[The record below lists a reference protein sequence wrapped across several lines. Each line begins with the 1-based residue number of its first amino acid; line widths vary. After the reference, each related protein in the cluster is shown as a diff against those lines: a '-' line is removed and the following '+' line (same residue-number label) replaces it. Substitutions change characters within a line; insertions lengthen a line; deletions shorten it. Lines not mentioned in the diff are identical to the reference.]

1 MAAELKGQ
9 GLALSGGGYRA
20 SLFHLGVTRRLHEL
34 GVLQQTT
41 RLSSV
46 SGGSIL
52 AGFLAHR
59 MLDHGVT
66 RLEFDDWEAQV
77 SAPFRRVVSRDIRT
91 GLLVRHLAW
100 NWIWPAPRAAGLER
114 AFRKRLGSRRLVE
127 LPSPDDGI
135 EFIFL
140 ATNIEQ
146 GTPFRFTASK
156 IGSHKTPDTMTISEA
171 VAASACF
178 PPIFGP
184 IKIEKDGKT
193 LAHLTDGGV
202 YDNTGME
209 PVWNT
214 NKVVL
219 VSDAGTPFDFK
230 VPRWFGS
237 RIMRYVDIGR
247 NQVGALRRR
256 AIIRRLH
263 RGYRTVRVDGEPSPC
278 ALADEDDCY
287 MRDKRVTDKP
297 TGAFWRL
304 ASRKSNFCENCSPEF
319 ARYVEEHEADWYG
332 YPEELQF
339 SLIGE
344 VRTDLD
350 AFTDA
355 ESKILEN
362 HGYFMADLAIRR
374 HAQHLDVTGA
384 EFAVPHREFT
394 SDEVLKTALRVSHS
408 RLYFWSRWFA

>member
-1 MAAELKGQ
+1 MAKVLEGR

-34 GVLQQTT
+34 GILQRIT
-41 RLSSV
+41 RLSTV

-59 MLDHGVT
+59 MLDRGARH
-66 RLEFDDWEAQV
+66 LEFGDWEKDIA
-77 SAPFRRVVSRDIRT
+77 APFRRIVGRDIRT
-91 GLLVRHLAW
+91 GLFMRHLLW
-100 NWIWPAPRAAGLER
+100 NWIWPGLRARGLER
-114 AFRKRLGSRRLVE
+114 ALLRHIGSRRLVE
-127 LPSPDDGI
+127 LPGAADGV

-146 GTPFRFTASK
+146 GTSFRFTAEK
-156 IGSHKTPDTMTISEA
+156 IGTRTTPADMPIARA
-171 VAASACF
+171 VAASASF
-178 PPIFGP
+178 PPVFGP
-184 IKIEKDGKT
+184 LRVTKDGET

-209 PVWNT
+209 PVWNS

-219 VSDAGTPFDFK
+219 VSDAGTPFDFA
-230 VPRWFGS
+230 VPKWFGS
-237 RIMRYVDIGR
+237 RLMRYVDIGR

-256 AIIRRLH
+256 MLIRRLH
-263 RGYRTVRVDGEPSPC
+263 PGYRTVRLGDDPSPC
-278 ALADEDDCY
+278 ALAASDDCY
-287 MRDKRVTDKP
+287 MRGNRVTDKP

-304 ASRKSNFCENCSPEF
+304 ASRKRGFCEGCTPDFE
-319 ARYVEEHEADWYG
+319 RELRELEQDWYG
-332 YPEELQF
+332 YPEELQA
-339 SLIGE
+339 SHIGR

-355 ESKILEN
+355 ESRILEN

-374 HAQHLDVTGA
+374 HAWHLVETEAG
-384 EFAVPHREFT
+384 FRVPHRGYLH
-394 SDEVLKTALRVSHS
+394 DEDVRQALRFSHS
-408 RLYFWSRWFA
+408 RLHSWTRWFA